1 MNYNNQQRPFD
12 DIQDF
17 LKNSGFLKEADASAD
32 AGGNP
37 APDPTAVSS
46 TPDSPTAPTADATTA
61 TAPTPN
67 SQSGDTAAG
76 ADSINQ
82 MMSALSPDLARN
94 ITSSIQS
101 IIDGNKE
108 KSNGI
113 VQEIII
119 PSLLQ
124 YINQTLQSPDY
135 VNMILQNAMGNQ
147 DFMSA
152 LSQQV
157 STTIQSN
164 MMQAMAGGQ
173 MAPQGQAPQ
182 GAPAPQPQPAPAP
195 AAPQQA
201 PADGGQ
207 APAPDQTKSS
217 SLSLYDALE
226 ELGLAVS

>member
-1 MNYNNQQRPFD
+1 MNYNTLQRPYD
-12 DIQDF
+12 DINDF
-17 LKNSGFLKEADASAD
+17 LTNMGLDKQAADASAD

-173 MAPQGQAPQ
+173 MAQQGAPSP
-182 GAPAPQPQPAPAP
+182 APAPQQVPATAPAP
-195 AAPQQA
+195 QGA

-207 APAPDQTKSS
+207 APQGDQTKSS
-217 SLSLYDALE
+217 SLSLFDAFE
-226 ELGLAVS
+226 DFGLAIE